1 MDSAFRQV
9 VVTGAKGFIGRHL
22 MEALNRTPD
31 VEFQGF
37 DIDSSFEALGEAL
50 RETDVVFHLAGV
62 NRPEQVEEYEE
73 GNYLFTKKLCTFL
86 EEEEKI
92 PMVVFS
98 SSIQAELDNPY
109 GISKRKAENVLKEW
123 AERTGS
129 QVIIF
134 RLKNVFGKWCRPD
147 YNSVVAT
154 FCHNIAKGL
163 PIKVSDP
170 NKKIELVYIDDVVSA
185 FINCLDSHS
194 EGWEY
199 REVSPSFAIILG
211 DLARQI
217 ESFRESRK
225 TLFVPELDNPF
236 IKRLYAAYL
245 SYLDK
250 NNFAYQLTTLT
261 DSRGVLAEFLKQNH
275 FGQLFISRT
284 KPGVTRGNHFH
295 HTKAEKFLVVEGK
308 AIIRFR
314 KLDENE
320 VVEYKVSGKE
330 FRVLDI
336 PPGYTHSIENI
347 GPNNLITIFWASEI
361 YDASLPDSYPLAVLN
376 NHNMEQKK

>member
-1 MDSAFRQV
+1 MDNDFRQV

-22 MEALNRTPD
+22 MEALNRRPNIE
-31 VEFQGF
+31 VQGF

-50 RETDVVFHLAGV
+50 KETDVVFHLAGV
-62 NRPEQVEEYEE
+62 NRPERVEEHEE
-73 GNYLFTKKLCTFL
+73 GNHLFTKKLCTFL
-86 EEEEKI
+86 EEEERI

-123 AERTGS
+123 VERTGS
-129 QVIIF
+129 QVIIL
-134 RLKNVFGKWCRPD
+134 RLKNVFGKWCRPN

-170 NKKIELVYIDDVVSA
+170 AKKIELVYIDDVISA
-185 FINCLDSHS
+185 FINCLNSHS

-199 REVSPSFAIILG
+199 REVSPLFAITLG
-211 DLARQI
+211 DLTCQI

-225 TLFVPELDNPF
+225 TLFVSDLNNPF
-236 IKRLYAAYL
+236 IKRLYATYL
-245 SYLDK
+245 FYLDK
-250 NNFAYQLTTLT
+250 NNFAYKLTTFT
-261 DSRGVLAEFLKQNH
+261 DSRGTLAEFLKQNH
-275 FGQLFISRT
+275 FGQLFVSRT

-295 HTKAEKFLVVEGK
+295 HTKTEKFLVVEGK

-314 KLDENE
+314 KVDENE
-320 VVEYKVSGKE
+320 VIEYKISGKE

-336 PPGYTHSIENI
+336 PPGYIHSIENI
-347 GPNNLITIFWASEI
+347 GPNDLITIFWASEI
-361 YDASLPDSYPLAVLN
+361 YDTSLPDSYPLVVLN